1 MESWISEQTKLSI
14 SQFDQ
19 QIAKY
24 YPDSSKYFSDPHE
37 FFNGLTNLWNYLDAV
52 KMIDWGAYLKN
63 QTIALDIGG
72 GTGWLSGFIS
82 KFDSVEKVILVDSNK
97 RSLTDM
103 APEMIR
109 LIKGKHEKICFVE
122 GLFSPLLAQD
132 SSVDVVLVCSALHHA
147 DNLVALLK
155 EINRIL
161 KKDGLLFI
169 LNETPYST
177 IKFLSSITKQ
187 FIIITRDILFK
198 KFKPI
203 STSISSAGFLYD
215 PFLNDRA
222 YPLWYFKKAIK
233 ESHFSIIELIKTGLP
248 TLKDEK
254 GTELTHFICKKL

>member
-14 SQFDQ
+14 SQFDR

-24 YPDSSKYFSDPHE
+24 YPDSVKYFNDPHE

-52 KMIDWGAYLKN
+52 EVIDWNAYLKDK
-63 QTIALDIGG
+63 TICLDIGG

-82 KFDSVEKVILVDSNK
+82 KFDKVEKVVMVDSNK

-122 GLFSPLLAQD
+122 GLFSPLLTQD
-132 SSVDVVLVCSALHHA
+132 SSVDAVFVCSALHHA
-147 DNLVALLK
+147 DNAVILLK

-177 IKFLSSITKQ
+177 IKFLSAITRQ
-187 FIIITRDILFK
+187 FLIITRDMLLR
-198 KFKPI
+198 KFKPV
-203 STSISSAGFLYD
+203 STTISSAGFLYD
-215 PFLNDRA
+215 PFLNDKA
-222 YPLWYFKKAIK
+222 YPLWYFEKAIK
-233 ESHFSIIELIKTGLP
+233 TCGFSIVELIKTGLP
-248 TLKDEK
+248 TLKNQK
-254 GTELTHFICKKL
+254 GPELTHFICKKT